1 MRTIDQRVGMEYD
14 DDGRLFNFFAGLICG
29 LTIGAGVAL
38 VLAPDSGKK
47 TRKRIQ
53 RAAGDLRET
62 AADRWEELAED
73 VRDRVEE
80 VLEGARS
87 RFS

>member
-1 MRTIDQRVGMEYD
+1 MDYD

-38 VLAPDSGKK
+38 VLAPESGKR
-47 TRKRIQ
+47 TRRRIQ
-53 RAAGDLRET
+53 KVAGDLRET
-62 AADRWEELAED
+62 ASDRWEELAED
-73 VRDRVEE
+73 VRDRVEDA
-80 VLEGARS
+80 LQGARS